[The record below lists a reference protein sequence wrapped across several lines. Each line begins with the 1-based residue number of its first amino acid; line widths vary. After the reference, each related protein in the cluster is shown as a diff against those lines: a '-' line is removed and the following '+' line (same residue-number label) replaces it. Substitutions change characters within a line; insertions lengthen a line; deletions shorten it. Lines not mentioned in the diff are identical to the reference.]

1 MSKFMDLLDEYLELR
16 DDLKDA
22 DNNFTSI
29 QDRSEAGMYMRDLRE
44 TINDLVYSVQ
54 YRLNSLEKDIGNNR

>member
-16 DDLKDA
+16 DALKDA

-54 YRLNSLEKDIGNNR
+54 YRLSSLEKDIGDNR